1 MSSVEERASTGSALG
16 ARITA
21 LRDRFIV
28 GGVARA
34 LAHGSI
40 WSIAINVG
48 GAVIAF
54 GVQLILTRSL
64 GHVEFGRYAYAL
76 AWMNAALLVAK
87 LELDTTGLRFVG
99 AYTGKQ
105 EWSLLRGFLK
115 RSNQIVRIASLGAAA
130 IGAAVVWFLTGQGA
144 NPAATS
150 FWAACALL
158 PVTAITQF
166 KASCLQGFKR
176 VRAAQAPVLV
186 LRPLLFGIGL
196 AVSAYGFHHRL
207 GAAGAIGLNLLAAL
221 PALLLT
227 VKFLHDVVATEV
239 PRVDAAY
246 DTNGWMHTALQLLL
260 IAFAQLILGTQADV
274 LIVGTLLGTTDAGLY
289 SVASQLA
296 TLISFGVTAIVFVA
310 VPMVSDFHATGRR
323 ADLQHLVTLVQ
334 RASVV
339 VSLPVIALL
348 VFEGRTVLGWFGAGF
363 VAAYPVLVLLC
374 IANFIA
380 SLVGILAGF
389 MLTLTGHQRQA
400 AVIIVGSAAV
410 NLVLSLTLTRLF
422 GSVGTATATTT
433 TTLLRSGV
441 LAVYVWKLLRVRM
454 IPVGG
459 RAAGA

>member
-1 MSSVEERASTGSALG
+1 MSAAGEHVETGRSFA

-34 LAHGSI
+34 LAHGAI

-48 GAVIAF
+48 GAVTAF
-54 GVQLILTRSL
+54 AVQLVLTRSL
-64 GHVEFGRYAYAL
+64 GHVEFGRYAYAM

-87 LELDTTGLRFVG
+87 LELDTTALRFVG
-99 AYTGKQ
+99 AYTGTM
-105 EWSLLRGFLK
+105 EWPLLRGFLK
-115 RSNQIVRIASLGAAA
+115 RSDQIVRVASLGAAA
-130 IGAAVVWFLTGQGA
+130 VGAALVWLLTGGGA

-186 LRPLLFGIGL
+186 LRPLLFGVGL
-196 AVSAYGFHHRL
+196 AVATYGFGVRL
-207 GAAGAIGLNLLAAL
+207 GAADAIWLNLLAAL
-221 PALLLT
+221 PPLLLT
-227 VKFLHDVVATEV
+227 VKFLHDVVAAEV
-239 PRVDAAY
+239 PRVPATY
-246 DTNGWMHTALQLLL
+246 DTRSWTHTALQLLL

-274 LIVGTLLGTTDAGLY
+274 LIVGTLLGTTSAGLY

-339 VSLPVIALL
+339 VSLPVVLLL
-348 VFEGRTVLGWFGAGF
+348 VFEGRTVLGWFGASF
-363 VAAYPVLVLLC
+363 VDAYPILVVLC

-380 SLVGILAGF
+380 SVIGILAGF

-410 NLVLSLTLTRLF
+410 NLALSLTLTHVV
-422 GSVGTATATTT
+422 GAVGTAMATTT

-441 LAVYVWKLLRVRM
+441 LAVYVWKLLKVRM
-454 IPVGG
+454 VPIGG
-459 RAAGA
+459 RAADG